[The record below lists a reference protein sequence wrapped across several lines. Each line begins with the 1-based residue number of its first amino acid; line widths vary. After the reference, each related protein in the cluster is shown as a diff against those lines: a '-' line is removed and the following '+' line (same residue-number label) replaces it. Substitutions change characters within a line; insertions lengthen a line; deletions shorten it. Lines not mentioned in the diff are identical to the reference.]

1 MNNNLIFF
9 LTTTPTFPEARCAD
23 EGVDAELFFP
33 NSTEELNRDIEMLRK
48 ICDSCKHVVEC
59 AQYAIDNFEDHG
71 IWGGTTPA
79 QRERVWDQ
87 QGASRQRKKR
97 VNALSL
103 GHQSHNLRKQGW
115 SWEAIASRLGTT
127 VEYAER
133 SAYRHRKKTG
143 EVA

>member
-9 LTTTPTFPEARCAD
+9 LSTTPTFPEARCTDA
-23 EGVDAELFFP
+23 GVDPDAFFP
-33 NSTEELNRDIEMLRK
+33 SSTEELQRDLPMLRK
-48 ICDSCKHVVEC
+48 ICDSCKHVVDC
-59 AQYAIDNFEDHG
+59 AKYAIDNFEQHG

-79 QRERVWDQ
+79 QREREWER
-87 QGASRQRKKR
+87 QGITKQRDRRRTADTMGAKSHKLRQ
-97 VNALSL
+97 
-103 GHQSHNLRKQGW
+103 QGW